1 MRRKF
6 ITAILSGI
14 AMIYGRAGYADD
26 DPKILE
32 DVPESQ
38 QIALYE
44 AKTSA
49 TLEKLLEGDAIDE
62 MIRGSSG
69 RNILYNLQSRRTE
82 CGGFISL
89 KDGVLKM
96 RMFDDPTDEPLK
108 NAMAKIEKR
117 DFSGYDLLMKGLEIR
132 RNSTYAETVAMGM
145 QCYMTS
151 MMNDLL
157 LVKQLNNHKGTRY
170 DVYGATWKSLKPRI
184 ELEVIDSMFYNNLT
198 LAKVE
203 AICNDEKILCFYH
216 SHPREAGP
224 SETDLRLSK
233 EDPYYISFGINAVI
247 SPIKEFNDNEK
258 NMEGMHSWLYKN
270 GQVISEKR
278 HLMNKLPPPRRI
290 N

>member
-6 ITAILSGI
+6 IAAILSGLT
-14 AMIYGRAGYADD
+14 MLYGRAGYADD
-26 DPKILE
+26 NPKILE
-32 DVPESQ
+32 DVPESP
-38 QIALYE
+38 QIVLYE
-44 AKTSA
+44 AKTST
-49 TLEKLLEGDAIDE
+49 TLEKLLEGEAIDE
-62 MIRGSSG
+62 MIKSSSG

-96 RMFDDPTDEPLK
+96 RVFDDPTDEPLK

-132 RNSTYAETVAMGM
+132 RNSTYTETVAIGM

-157 LVKQLNNHKGTRY
+157 LVKQLNDHKEMRY
-170 DVYGATWKSLKPRI
+170 DAYGATWKSLKPRI

-198 LAKVE
+198 MAKIE
-203 AICNDEKILCFYH
+203 AISNEEKILCFYH

-233 EDPYYISFGINAVI
+233 EDVYYKSFGVNAVI
-247 SPIKEFNDNEK
+247 AKITEFQENEK
-258 NMEGMHSWLYKN
+258 NVEGVHSWVYKN
-270 GQVISEKR
+270 GQMISEKR
-278 HLMNKLPPPRRI
+278 HLMEKLPPPKRI
-290 N
+290 K